1 MAGAFASFLN
11 KVKPYLAMLSLQ
23 FGYAGMYIVTM
34 MCFKRGM
41 SHWILVVY
49 RHVFATI
56 AVLPFAIVLERKIRP
71 KMTLRVFI
79 KIVALGF
86 LEPVIDQNLYYLG
99 LKSTTATYAS
109 AFVNLLPAVT
119 FLLAVIFRI
128 EKVNLKKKSSMAK
141 VIGTIITVG
150 GAMVMTIYKG
160 PMFNLVARS
169 HGVGHH
175 EVAAATPVNWV
186 AGTIELIACIV
197 GWSGFFIVQSMTL
210 KEYPAELSL
219 AAWVC
224 VMGIVEGGIVALIME
239 RDWNAWVIGFDSRL
253 LAAAYSGIVCSGI
266 AYYVQS
272 VVNKVKGPV
281 FVTAFS
287 PLSMVITSILAAIIL
302 AESVHLGSLIGAIII
317 VIGLYSVVW
326 GKSKEGKGN
335 EIIGKDQE
343 LPVVDIKERSTIVDD
358 NIDDVTIVKSKIPAE
373 KKASSIF
380 QEL

>member
-1 MAGAFASFLN
+1 MAGEFSSLFH
-11 KVKPYLAMLSLQ
+11 KIKPYLAMVSLQ

-49 RHVFATI
+49 RHAFATI
-56 AVLPFAIVLERKIRP
+56 AVAPFAIVLERKIRP
-71 KMTLRVFI
+71 KMTLRIFI

-99 LKSTTATYAS
+99 LKSTTATYSS

-119 FLLAVIFRI
+119 FILAVIFRI

-141 VIGTIITVG
+141 VIGTAVTVV
-150 GAMVMTIYKG
+150 GAMVMTLYKG
-160 PMFNLVARS
+160 PMFNLVPR
-169 HGVGHH
+169 HGGAHH
-175 EVAAATPVNWV
+175 EASTATPENWV

-224 VMGIVEGGIVALIME
+224 VMGVVEGGIVALIME

-287 PLSMVITSILAAIIL
+287 PLSMVITSVLAAIIL

-317 VIGLYSVVW
+317 VMGLYSVVW

-335 EIIGKDQE
+335 EITSKDQE
-343 LPVVDIKERSTIVDD
+343 LPVVDIKEKSTIVDD
-358 NIDDVTIVKSKIPAE
+358 IIE
-373 KKASSIF
+373 KKTPIF
-380 QEL
+380 QEH